1 MGTAGGH
8 HIMTDAAT
16 VVAPKVEGESDKQPM
31 YVERGDRCD
40 SCGLTIETTEVH
52 IKCAQCADFDL
63 CVNCFASGA
72 EVTTDKHK
80 HLSTHRYHVMEALN
94 FPLLGDEWTSDE
106 ELSLLF
112 AIKSNGLNNWTEVGE
127 FVATKSRDKCR
138 NHYATFYLD
147 GPAAPMPDLSKV
159 TPKRR
164 RDTVS
169 GIADRNPE
177 KEDEEEKAQTRR
189 RMNKE
194 KEEAKNVPGA
204 ELAGYMP
211 LRGEFDV
218 EWDNDAE
225 LILADMEFVEGEP
238 QAERDLKLKI
248 LEIYNSKLDE
258 RAARKKFT
266 LERGLLDFKRLQ
278 AFERKR
284 SKEEREITQQMR
296 LLARFHSQEHHEQF
310 VNGLI
315 EEMRI
320 RKKIDQLMKYRQ
332 LGIRTLAEADQYEA
346 EKKKRDQ
353 AEAQRK
359 QKESA
364 AYLYNTGRTTQRG
377 SRWLNRDKEGGAT
390 SLGGSGVLDI
400 NDAQA
405 VNLLSEEEIKLCSTL
420 RLLPQQYLII
430 KNLLVTESARAGF
443 LDRTTATQILQ
454 VDVHK
459 VGSIYD
465 FFVQHDWV
473 QPKA

>member
-1 MGTAGGH
+1 
-8 HIMTDAAT
+8 
-16 VVAPKVEGESDKQPM
+16 
-31 YVERGDRCD
+31 
-40 SCGLTIETTEVH
+40 
-52 IKCAQCADFDL
+52 
-63 CVNCFASGA
+63 
-72 EVTTDKHK
+72 
-80 HLSTHRYHVMEALN
+80 
-94 FPLLGDEWTSDE
+94 
-106 ELSLLF
+106 
-112 AIKSNGLNNWTEVGE
+112 
-127 FVATKSRDKCR
+127 
-138 NHYATFYLD
+138 
-147 GPAAPMPDLSKV
+147 
-159 TPKRR
+159 
-164 RDTVS
+164 
-169 GIADRNPE
+169 
-177 KEDEEEKAQTRR
+177 
-189 RMNKE
+189 MNKE

-238 QAERDLKLKI
+238 QTERDLKLKI

-258 RAARKKFT
+258 RAARKKFI

-296 LLARFHSQEHHEQF
+296 PLARFHSQEHHEQF

-320 RKKIDQLMKYRQ
+320 RKKIDQQMKYRQ
-332 LGIRTLAEADQYEA
+332 LGIRTL
-346 EKKKRDQ
+346 

-377 SRWLNRDKEGGAT
+377 SRWLNRDKEGGAA

-405 VNLLSEEEIKLCSTL
+405 VNLLSEEEAKLCSTL

-454 VDVHK
+454 VDVH
-459 VGSIYD
+459 
-465 FFVQHDWV
+465 
-473 QPKA
+473 